1 MKKSTIASEFKNT
14 ADSAL
19 NNEDISGMIKK
30 GGKRF
35 LLTLKQKSI
44 RSNNSW
50 FRLLSVD
57 KRRLIDAV
65 IQTVDQVKSA
75 LLIKI
80 LSPLAEKLLQAIGG
94 LAGLMGKLNFT
105 MTTFAQFLAK
115 RISQIAQKWGNKL
128 AASWASDRGFIRFLA
143 VTDMNDLPMFRAST
157 KV

>member
-1 MKKSTIASEFKNT
+1 MKKPTNASEIKNT
-14 ADSAL
+14 HYAAL
-19 NNEDISGMIKK
+19 NNEVSNMIRK
-30 GGKRF
+30 GGKSF

-80 LSPLAEKLLQAIGG
+80 LTPLAEKLLQAIGG
-94 LAGLMGKLNFT
+94 LAGLMGGLYFS
-105 MTTFAQFLAK
+105 MTTFAQSLAQ
-115 RISQIAQKWGNKL
+115 RISQTAQKWGNKR
-128 AASWASDRGFIRFLA
+128 AASWANDCGFIRFLA
-143 VTDMNDLPMFRAST
+143 VIDMNDLPMFRAST
-157 KV
+157 KI